1 MNDRLYEKILKEGK
15 KTDWYGVEVPVEL
28 VTASISMAAENLSH
42 ELDKLESTVNE
53 LKGNSREKRLAY
65 IEAIKNNLRN
75 LPYTLN
81 GDFYLIKKKRIES
94 EVFESE
100 KKIKKTKK
108 TTNTK
113 QTTSKKTATKNSDL
127 IFGKK

>member
-53 LKGNSREKRLAY
+53 LKGNSREKRLSY
-65 IEAIKNNLRN
+65 IETIKNNLRN

-94 EVFESE
+94 EISESE
-100 KKIKKTKK
+100 KKIKKIKK